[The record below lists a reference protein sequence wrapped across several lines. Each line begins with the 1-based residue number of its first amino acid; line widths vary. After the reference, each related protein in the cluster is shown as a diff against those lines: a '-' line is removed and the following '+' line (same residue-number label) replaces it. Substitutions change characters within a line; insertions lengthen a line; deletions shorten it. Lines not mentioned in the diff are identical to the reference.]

1 MLVLK
6 KMTGIK
12 FGFGLPYE
20 KNPAHILFLPD
31 CLHLNFA
38 LLIEMLVWLNQSGGG
53 KKKAFAHT
61 MLITLLFLN
70 VG

>member
-20 KNPAHILFLPD
+20 KEPLHILFLPD

-38 LLIEMLVWLNQSGGG
+38 LLIEMLVWLNQSGGE
-53 KKKAFAHT
+53 KKGVCSHNANYIA
-61 MLITLLFLN
+61 LF
-70 VG
+70 